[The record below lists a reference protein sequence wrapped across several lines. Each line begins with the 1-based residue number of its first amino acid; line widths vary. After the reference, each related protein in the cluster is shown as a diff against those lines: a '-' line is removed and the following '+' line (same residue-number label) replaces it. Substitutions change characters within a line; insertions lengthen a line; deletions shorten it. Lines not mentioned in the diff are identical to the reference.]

1 MHFHLK
7 LIILHGSFGVL
18 LDTLSLISE
27 LFDMV
32 IQDQPLL
39 PLDLKFFGEEDQV
52 VDACLYVALNGA
64 AVMARADLECF
75 NEVWVSI

>member
-1 MHFHLK
+1 MFMHFPLK
-7 LIILHGSFGVL
+7 LINLHGSFGVL
-18 LDTLSLISE
+18 LDILSLISE

-39 PLDLKFFGEEDQV
+39 PLDLKFFGEEAQV

-64 AVMARADLECF
+64 AADGPSRF
-75 NEVWVSI
+75 GVF